1 MGHSSGDLGGVSV
14 CVRPG
19 GSKEP
24 CNATAPTNLTDCR
37 NRFAGA
43 FEARDVCVRFQD
55 NSTARPHL
63 YSRAGSCGNI
73 FGFSEYKHSF
83 RYVTRLQPADKAALQ
98 DCRQRRLGLGLRY
111 SNDNP
116 FHQQFFAAALHSAL
130 VAHAAPDAL
139 PVPIGSSFP
148 RARPS
153 PLWEYTLRSLFNTSA
168 QRLNSEVDQLL
179 QAPCTCF
186 DRLVSFTGGFAQ
198 ADVRSRDSVWAFR
211 RASVRNARAAAA
223 SASWLSAVDADA
235 RDILFLLRR
244 GRRRVIVNEDALLG
258 EALAGQPRLRRVSF
272 EGDVPV
278 VEQMLIVSTAAVL
291 IGVHGAGLSGYVTF
305 LPSHLR
311 KTACIEIRPRSFGNA
326 GDWKPIVQNL
336 ARVAG
341 VRFFALD
348 AEHAPGC
355 KADVHQSRLRSCT
368 AGEAGSHC
376 RRSVNRGASHAGA
389 CASFSPTRL

>member
-1 MGHSSGDLGGVSV
+1 MGDASGDLGGVSV

-24 CNATAPTNLTDCR
+24 CNAKAPTNLTDCR

-43 FEARDVCVRFQD
+43 FELRDVCVRFQD

-63 YSRAGSCGNI
+63 YSRVGSCGKV
-73 FGFSEYKHSF
+73 FGYSEYRHSF
-83 RYVTRLQPADKAALQ
+83 RYVTRLQAADKAALQ

-130 VAHAAPDAL
+130 VAFTAPDAL
-139 PVPIGSSFP
+139 PVPIGSAFP
-148 RARPS
+148 RARPT
-153 PLWEYTLRSLFNTSA
+153 PLWEYTLRSLFNASA
-168 QRLNSEVDQLL
+168 LRLNSEVGQML

-211 RASVRNARAAAA
+211 RASVRNARAAVA

-244 GRRRVIVNEDALLG
+244 GGRRVIVNEEALLG

-278 VEQMLIVSTAAVL
+278 VEQMLIVSTATVL
-291 IGVHGAGLSGYVTF
+291 IGVHGAGISGYVTF

-311 KTACIEIRPRSFGNA
+311 KTACIEIRPRSLGNA
-326 GDWKPIVQNL
+326 GAWKPIVENL

-348 AEHAPGC
+348 AEHSPGC
-355 KADVHQSRLRSCT
+355 KADAYRSKLGNCT
-368 AGEAGSHC
+368 AGRAGSDC
-376 RRSVNRGASHAGA
+376 RRRLARGASHAGA
-389 CASFSPTRL
+389 FASFSPTRL